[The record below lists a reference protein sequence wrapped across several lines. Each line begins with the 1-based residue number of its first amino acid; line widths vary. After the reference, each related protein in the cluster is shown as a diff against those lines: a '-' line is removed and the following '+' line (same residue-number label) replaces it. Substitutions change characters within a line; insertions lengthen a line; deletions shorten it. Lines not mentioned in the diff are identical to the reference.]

1 MPFGPPSERSPGM
14 SRRTLLGLAA
24 AGASAAMLAAAA
36 PPRALA
42 STPVQPQ
49 PQPATLE
56 GFSLPTKATAP
67 RFRWWW
73 PNGEVD
79 IEEIRREVQQVAE
92 NGFGGLEVANVHHS
106 VPGELLDV
114 ENFGWGSPQWLA
126 ALEAAL
132 EAGDEHGVEIDVT
145 LGPSWPAAIP
155 TITPQDPAALVELV
169 HGQIELVAGQ
179 QISGELPEPVVEA
192 QGGVSGKQLLAVHA
206 VQIAARGEKNVIVLR
221 RSSLV
226 DLTSTVSGTKI
237 DWTAPDDGGEWIL
250 LAYWQRGMGQVA
262 EGGPHTSPES
272 YVVDHFSRAGADA
285 LIAYW
290 EKNILNSKVRE
301 LLSRTGGTF
310 FEDSLEIETHAT
322 IWTRAM
328 QAEFSSRIGYD
339 LMPFLPVLLEID
351 ERYTF
356 EFDDIKNHRVRDD
369 FNLVLS
375 QLYTD
380 HHLVPL
386 RDWSHSFGLEYR
398 VQAYGLEQDSLEQA
412 GIVDIIETESLGAKN
427 LDDYRVLASGRDIAG
442 RTIMSCEA
450 AAYLGKSYSSTWNEV
465 LNTLGETFAGGVN
478 QTVLHG
484 FAYAKAPGSQW
495 PGFAAFTP
503 YFNNAVGYSEAWGP
517 RMPVWGHLNSA
528 AEYLSRTQWVLRQ
541 GRPRYDVGFF
551 RQKGWGQTGIG
562 APWATNAGIPTGWTH
577 GFLNDSG
584 LFLEGSTF
592 TGGRFAP
599 DGGAYKALVIDIDRF
614 RGQEA
619 TMSVRGA
626 KRLLELAK
634 QGLPVVFF
642 GDWSAPESIGYRDQ
656 AVNAEV
662 AALVAEI
669 RSLGNVRDAAGN
681 DDIPVALS
689 ALGIRPTVSHDSS
702 HLKHVHRVA
711 DGVEYFYF
719 VNAKHNFGKD
729 RLEYLEQEVRMTV
742 SDGGRIPYQLDA
754 WTGEVMPVAK
764 YRTEGGEI
772 IATIRLMPGQST
784 VFAVAAPGWSG
795 LPVPSA
801 TIVSTSVR
809 DARLTPS
816 GELIVQSDS
825 PGVHDVTLST
835 GITKRVRIAQAPGA
849 SELSDWQLVV
859 DSWQPGADGQQT
871 AHVEHRMNLSGLL
884 PWSSIGGIEDVS
896 GIGTYSSTFTL
907 DKTWQPDSAGV
918 VLSLGKVVDTFQVWV
933 NSSLVAHR
941 DLTDTD
947 LDISDHV
954 RAGRNTIRVEVAS
967 TLINSLRV
975 FRPEVYGG
983 VKRQDYG
990 LIGPVTV
997 TPHGRT
1003 RVAGCA
1009 ATDPPPNRPLR
1020 PRRRR
1025 CPSHTQPS
1033 QHGGA
1038 CCP

>member
-1 MPFGPPSERSPGM
+1 M

-42 STPVQPQ
+42 STPVQPL

-79 IEEIRREVQQVAE
+79 IDEIRREVQQVAE

-106 VPGELLDV
+106 VPGEVLDV
-114 ENFGWGSPQWLA
+114 ENLGWGSPQWIA

-132 EAGDEHGVEIDVT
+132 EAGAEHGVEIDVT

-169 HGQIELVAGQ
+169 HGQVELTAGQ
-179 QISGELPEPVVEA
+179 RISGELPEPVVEPK
-192 QGGVSGKQLLAVHA
+192 GGVSGKQLLAVHA
-206 VQIAARGEKNVIVLR
+206 VQIASRGEKNVLVLR

-290 EKNILNSKVRE
+290 EKNILNSRVRD

-328 QAEFSSRIGYD
+328 QTEFSSRIGYD
-339 LMPFLPVLLEID
+339 LMPFLPVLLEIN

-356 EFDDIKNHRVRDD
+356 EFDDIKSHRVRDD

-503 YFNNAVGYSEAWGP
+503 CFNNAVGYSEAWGP
-517 RMPVWGHLNSA
+517 RMPVWGAPQVGGRLPVAHAVGA
-528 AEYLSRTQWVLRQ
+528 ASGPSQVRRRLLPAEGLGPDRHRGLQGTRHRHRPVPRTRGDDVRARREATPGTRETGTPRRVLR
-541 GRPRYDVGFF
+541 R
-551 RQKGWGQTGIG
+551 
-562 APWATNAGIPTGWTH
+562 
-577 GFLNDSG
+577 
-584 LFLEGSTF
+584 LECS
-592 TGGRFAP
+592 
-599 DGGAYKALVIDIDRF
+599 
-614 RGQEA
+614 
-619 TMSVRGA
+619 
-626 KRLLELAK
+626 
-634 QGLPVVFF
+634 
-642 GDWSAPESIGYRDQ
+642 
-656 AVNAEV
+656 
-662 AALVAEI
+662 
-669 RSLGNVRDAAGN
+669 
-681 DDIPVALS
+681 
-689 ALGIRPTVSHDSS
+689 
-702 HLKHVHRVA
+702 RV
-711 DGVEYFYF
+711 
-719 VNAKHNFGKD
+719 D
-729 RLEYLEQEVRMTV
+729 RLPR
-742 SDGGRIPYQLDA
+742 P
-754 WTGEVMPVAK
+754 
-764 YRTEGGEI
+764 GGERRGGG
-772 IATIRLMPGQST
+772 TRR
-784 VFAVAAPGWSG
+784 
-795 LPVPSA
+795 
-801 TIVSTSVR
+801 R
-809 DARLTPS
+809 DSLAR
-816 GELIVQSDS
+816 Q
-825 PGVHDVTLST
+825 
-835 GITKRVRIAQAPGA
+835 
-849 SELSDWQLVV
+849 
-859 DSWQPGADGQQT
+859 
-871 AHVEHRMNLSGLL
+871 
-884 PWSSIGGIEDVS
+884 
-896 GIGTYSSTFTL
+896 
-907 DKTWQPDSAGV
+907 
-918 VLSLGKVVDTFQVWV
+918 
-933 NSSLVAHR
+933 
-941 DLTDTD
+941 
-947 LDISDHV
+947 
-954 RAGRNTIRVEVAS
+954 
-967 TLINSLRV
+967 
-975 FRPEVYGG
+975 
-983 VKRQDYG
+983 
-990 LIGPVTV
+990 
-997 TPHGRT
+997 
-1003 RVAGCA
+1003 
-1009 ATDPPPNRPLR
+1009 R
-1020 PRRRR
+1020 PRRSRQRR
-1025 CPSHTQPS
+1025 HPRRALCTRNPPHRLPRLLAPQARAPSRGRGRVLLLRQREAQLREGPAGVPRA
-1033 QHGGA
+1033 GGA
-1038 CCP
+1038 HDRQRWRAHPLPARRVDGRSHAGRCARMERPPRAQRDHRLHERSRRAAHALR

>member
-1 MPFGPPSERSPGM
+1 M

-24 AGASAAMLAAAA
+24 AGTSAAMLAAAA

-42 STPVQPQ
+42 STPVQPL

-79 IEEIRREVQQVAE
+79 IDEIRREVQQVAE

-106 VPGELLDV
+106 VPGEVLDV
-114 ENFGWGSPQWLA
+114 ENLGWGSPQWIA

-132 EAGDEHGVEIDVT
+132 EAGAEHGVEIDVT

-169 HGQIELVAGQ
+169 HGQVELTAGQ
-179 QISGELPEPVVEA
+179 RISDELPEPVVEP
-192 QGGVSGKQLLAVHA
+192 QGGVSGKQPLAVHA
-206 VQIAARGEKNVIVLR
+206 VQIASRGEKNVLVLR

-290 EKNILNSKVRE
+290 EKNILNSRVRD

-328 QAEFSSRIGYD
+328 QTEFSSRIGYD
-339 LMPFLPVLLEID
+339 LMPFLPVLLEIN

-356 EFDDIKNHRVRDD
+356 EFDDIKSHRVRDD

-495 PGFAAFTP
+495 PGFAEFTP

-517 RMPVWGHLNSA
+517 RMPVWGHLKSA
-528 AEYLSRTQWVLRQ
+528 ADYLSRTQWVLRQ

-562 APWATNAGIPTGWTH
+562 PTRH
-577 GFLNDSG
+577 S
-584 LFLEGSTF
+584 
-592 TGGRFAP
+592 
-599 DGGAYKALVIDIDRF
+599 
-614 RGQEA
+614 
-619 TMSVRGA
+619 
-626 KRLLELAK
+626 
-634 QGLPVVFF
+634 
-642 GDWSAPESIGYRDQ
+642 
-656 AVNAEV
+656 
-662 AALVAEI
+662 
-669 RSLGNVRDAAGN
+669 
-681 DDIPVALS
+681 
-689 ALGIRPTVSHDSS
+689 
-702 HLKHVHRVA
+702 
-711 DGVEYFYF
+711 
-719 VNAKHNFGKD
+719 
-729 RLEYLEQEVRMTV
+729 
-742 SDGGRIPYQLDA
+742 
-754 WTGEVMPVAK
+754 
-764 YRTEGGEI
+764 
-772 IATIRLMPGQST
+772 
-784 VFAVAAPGWSG
+784 
-795 LPVPSA
+795 SA
-801 TIVSTSVR
+801 T
-809 DARLTPS
+809 
-816 GELIVQSDS
+816 
-825 PGVHDVTLST
+825 ST
-835 GITKRVRIAQAPGA
+835 G
-849 SELSDWQLVV
+849 S
-859 DSWQPGADGQQT
+859 AD
-871 AHVEHRMNLSGLL
+871 
-884 PWSSIGGIEDVS
+884 
-896 GIGTYSSTFTL
+896 
-907 DKTWQPDSAGV
+907 K
-918 VLSLGKVVDTFQVWV
+918 
-933 NSSLVAHR
+933 
-941 DLTDTD
+941 
-947 LDISDHV
+947 
-954 RAGRNTIRVEVAS
+954 
-967 TLINSLRV
+967 
-975 FRPEVYGG
+975 
-983 VKRQDYG
+983 
-990 LIGPVTV
+990 
-997 TPHGRT
+997 
-1003 RVAGCA
+1003 
-1009 ATDPPPNRPLR
+1009 
-1020 PRRRR
+1020 RRR
-1025 CPSHTQPS
+1025 CPCAARSDSWNSRDRDSPS
-1033 QHGGA
+1033 CSSATGVLQSRPA
-1038 CCP
+1038 TATRR